1 VDVELAKRLASA
13 APPDATRR
21 LWLLVAEHTVATTG
35 RTDPKLA
42 LRVLDECPT
51 AAPNATRA
59 RGGGATE
66 GAAGERPTASGGSAL
81 PGEKVLSIED
91 VLPFFGDMATID
103 DFKAKVVEALEAYDA
118 QIDGLKKEMDGLAES
133 AREVHRELDALA
145 ARQLTV
151 SPHTKCALSGQRV
164 LEGPFYVFP
173 SGFAC
178 AQQPLIRFVTPHLPP
193 HKQRRVRDLCARL
206 GYPPPPLAP
215 ASAPAPNARGGGA
228 AASKAA
234 AEREAAK
241 EQERLEA
248 LREGPGATLSAAERD
263 AFQLQLDDLVRTGG
277 GVLLGGLL

>member
-1 VDVELAKRLASA
+1 
-13 APPDATRR
+13 
-21 LWLLVAEHTVATTG
+21 
-35 RTDPKLA
+35 
-42 LRVLDECPT
+42 
-51 AAPNATRA
+51 
-59 RGGGATE
+59 
-66 GAAGERPTASGGSAL
+66 
-81 PGEKVLSIED
+81 VLSIED

-103 DFKAKVVEALEAYDA
+103 DFKAKVVDALEAYDA

-151 SPHTKCALSGQRV
+151 SPHAKCALSGQRV

-206 GYPPPPLAP
+206 GYPPPPP
-215 ASAPAPNARGGGA
+215 PPAPAPTLGGGT

-234 AEREAAK
+234 AAREAAK

-277 GVLLGGLL
+277 GSCLGVCSEARGSQSRFCSASSVICSSTFKAPFKASLARALARVFLLRRAIRWRASAP